1 MGYLHGERKRK
12 RDTKGFEQG
21 TATWEN
27 GTQHVVIVA
36 KEEVRPAIDSE
47 GSMQNSQERS
57 L

>member
-1 MGYLHGERKRK
+1 MGNLGERKRK

-21 TATWEN
+21 AATWEN
-27 GTQHVVIVA
+27 GPQHVVIVA

-47 GSMQNSQERS
+47 GSMQKSQERS